1 MAVIFSLAATALI
14 YPYSVSL
21 EIMVPGAVGSIV
33 LSKRTGMLAY
43 GFLRKVFEIFESYQ
57 TSIDMIC
64 TSEVGVSVSIDDT
77 KHLNEIV
84 NDLKKY
90 GIVHVD
96 HDMCIICVVG
106 DLRWENVGFEAKAL
120 DAMREIPVRMISF
133 GGSDY
138 NISFLVS
145 KEDKKRALQSL
156 SDHLFNN

>member
-1 MAVIFSLAATALI
+1 
-14 YPYSVSL
+14 
-21 EIMVPGAVGSIV
+21 
-33 LSKRTGMLAY
+33 
-43 GFLRKVFEIFESYQ
+43 
-57 TSIDMIC
+57 MIC

-77 KHLNEIV
+77 KHLNDILNE
-84 NDLKKY
+84 LKKY
-90 GIVHVD
+90 GIVTVD

-145 KEDKKRALQSL
+145 KEDKNRALQSL

>member
-1 MAVIFSLAATALI
+1 MEPTAPGTLISNDTELGKIKAVAAKDNITAIQIKSGRML
-14 YPYSVSL
+14 
-21 EIMVPGAVGSIV
+21 
-33 LSKRTGMLAY
+33 LAY

-64 TSEVGVSVSIDDT
+64 TSEVGVSVSIDNT
-77 KHLNEIV
+77 KHLNEIL

-90 GIVHVD
+90 GTVTVD

-145 KEDKKRALQSL
+145 KDDKKRALQSL
-156 SDHLFNN
+156 SDHLFNH